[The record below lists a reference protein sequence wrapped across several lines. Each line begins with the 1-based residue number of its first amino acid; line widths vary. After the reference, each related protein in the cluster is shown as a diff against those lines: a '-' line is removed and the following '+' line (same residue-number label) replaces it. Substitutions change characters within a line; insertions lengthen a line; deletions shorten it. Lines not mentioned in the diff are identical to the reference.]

1 VEAFDPGRRGAGDI
15 SFIAA
20 YVDGLDGLGPQGS
33 GSHTDQERID
43 LASLPR
49 AAKRAALLIHR
60 LTR

>member
-1 VEAFDPGRRGAGDI
+1 MKGVNVVILEP
-15 SFIAA
+15 A

-43 LASLPR
+43 LASLPI
-49 AAKRAALLIHR
+49 ATKRAALLLYR